1 MPIELVPLTRVT
13 APPATEFLAAV
24 RESQASLARWLPW
37 CHADYGQVD
46 VERWYDTA
54 DAMWLSRA
62 GCPMTLRDAETGR
75 LLGGVGIHD
84 ILLYGK
90 REAEIGYWVRLS
102 ARGRGVASTAIRA
115 AAAFAFNELALVR
128 ATLRIAL
135 ANDSSRRA
143 AERAQARFEGVA
155 RHGIVHGEARFDA
168 AVYSLLPADLR
179 VPWAP

>member
-13 APPATEFLAAV
+13 APPVTEFLAAV

-54 DAMWLSRA
+54 DALWLSRA

-115 AAAFAFNELALVR
+115 AAAFAFTRAGALRRRGAAWHRARRSPLRCGGVLAAAGRPAGAVG
-128 ATLRIAL
+128 TLIA
-135 ANDSSRRA
+135 
-143 AERAQARFEGVA
+143 ARGA
-155 RHGIVHGEARFDA
+155 
-168 AVYSLLPADLR
+168 S
-179 VPWAP
+179 VPGAGLGSQGL